1 MSRRP
6 GAGSAGR
13 LFVVSGPSGAG
24 KGTVVRGVLAQ
35 RPDVFLSISATTR
48 PARQGERNGADYH
61 FIPEAEFLGMRD
73 RGEFLESAEVYGN
86 YYGTPRGPVESA
98 LSVGKDVLCELDI
111 QGAQAIKRAET
122 HAILIF
128 IEPPSLDDLK
138 VRLRGRGT
146 EDRDT
151 LAQRLRA
158 AYDEV
163 KVKGIYDHIVV
174 NDQVERAVEELLR
187 IMNGSHTS
195 KGTPR

>member
-1 MSRRP
+1 VKGVLRRRP
-6 GAGSAGR
+6 EI
-13 LFVVSGPSGAG
+13 
-24 KGTVVRGVLAQ
+24 VL
-35 RPDVFLSISATTR
+35 STSATTR
-48 PARQGERNGADYH
+48 PARPGERNGADYH
-61 FIPEAEFLGMRD
+61 FIREAEFLGMRD

-86 YYGTPRGPVESA
+86 YYGTPRRPVEAA
-98 LSVGKDVLCELDI
+98 LAVGKDVLCELDI
-111 QGAQAIKRAET
+111 QGAQAIKRAEP

-146 EDRDT
+146 EDHDT

-174 NDQVERAVEELLR
+174 NDEVERAVEEVLR
-187 IMNGSHTS
+187 IMDSS
-195 KGTPR
+195 

>member
-1 MSRRP
+1 VVKGVLRRRP
-6 GAGSAGR
+6 E
-13 LFVVSGPSGAG
+13 L
-24 KGTVVRGVLAQ
+24 VL
-35 RPDVFLSISATTR
+35 STSATTR
-48 PARQGERNGADYH
+48 PARPGERSGVDYH
-61 FIPEAEFLGMRD
+61 FIREADFLGMRD

-86 YYGTPRGPVESA
+86 HYGTPRRPVEAA
-98 LSVGKDVLCELDI
+98 LAVGKDVLCELDI
-111 QGAQAIKRAET
+111 QGAQAIKRAEP

-146 EDRDT
+146 EDHDT

-174 NDQVERAVEELLR
+174 NDEVERAVEEVLR
-187 IMNGSHTS
+187 IMDGSRTS
-195 KGTPR
+195 KGPPT

>member
-1 MSRRP
+1 MSWRP
-6 GAGSAGR
+6 GGPSSGR

-24 KGTVVRGVLAQ
+24 KGTVVRGVLAH

-48 PARQGERNGADYH
+48 PARQGERHGVDYH
-61 FIPEAEFLGMRD
+61 FIPEPEFLGMRD

-86 YYGTPRGPVESA
+86 HYGTPRRPVEAA
-98 LSVGKDVLCELDI
+98 LSIGKDVLCELDI
-111 QGAQAIKRAET
+111 QGAQAIKRAEPQ
-122 HAILIF
+122 AILIF

-146 EDRDT
+146 EDHDT

-174 NDQVERAVEELLR
+174 NDQVERAVDELLR
-187 IMNGSHTS
+187 IMDGSHTS
-195 KGTPR
+195 KGTP